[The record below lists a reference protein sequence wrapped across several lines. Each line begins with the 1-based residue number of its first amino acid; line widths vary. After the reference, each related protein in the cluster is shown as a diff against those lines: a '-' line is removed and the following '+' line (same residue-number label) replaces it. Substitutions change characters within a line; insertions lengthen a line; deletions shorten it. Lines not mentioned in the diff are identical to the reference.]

1 MSYRHGVTVP
11 ILRSILLLSL
21 NDSKHGLLRTQSPVH
36 IDAQI
41 CDDTNSS
48 IVRIYRITHNVCTNF

>member
-1 MSYRHGVTVP
+1 MSYRHGVAVP

-21 NDSKHGLLRTQSPVH
+21 NDSKHGLLSH
-36 IDAQI
+36 IDAQTY
-41 CDDTNSS
+41 DDTNSS